1 MVLPWGDGLG
11 QQARLPPSFE
21 NRNEFVEF
29 VGFVGFVGFV
39 EFVELKAWSRVEKRR
54 VE

>member
-11 QQARLPPSFE
+11 QQARLPLSFE
-21 NRNEFVEF
+21 NYNEFVE
-29 VGFVGFVGFV
+29 FVGFV